1 MISVLT
7 VLENDEQR
15 RELAAFFK
23 KNRDRFYAIA
33 FSHLHDRAEAEDAV
47 MEVFSIIAD
56 KPENFFSVQSS
67 KRRAYADIITKRVS
81 YKMIKKKQG
90 KPIEFIGD
98 MDGFASEISP
108 EISIEDISL
117 GNESARELLDFIRAM
132 PEGKKDALLLQMFHG
147 RSTAEIANILDIS
160 EEAARK
166 RLSDAKKLIKD
177 FIRDREAWS

>member
-1 MISVLT
+1 MVSAFT

-15 RELAAFFK
+15 RAVAAFFEEN
-23 KNRDRFYAIA
+23 KNRFYAIA
-33 FSHLHDRAEAEDAV
+33 FSCLHDRAEAEDAV

-56 KPENFFSVQSS
+56 KPENFFSVQSG

-90 KPIEFIGD
+90 KPVELVAD
-98 MDGFASEISP
+98 ADWFASEVSS
-108 EISIEDISL
+108 EISIEDIYL
-117 GNESARELLDFIRAM
+117 GNESAEELLDFIRAM
-132 PEGKKDALLLQMFHG
+132 PEGKKDALLLQALYG
-147 RSTAEIANILDIS
+147 RSTAEIAHILDIS

-177 FIRDREAWS
+177 FIRDREA

>member
-1 MISVLT
+1 MISMLT
-7 VLENDEQR
+7 VLKTDGQR
-15 RELAAFFK
+15 REIAAFFEEN
-23 KNRDRFYAIA
+23 KNRFYAIA
-33 FSHLHDRAEAEDAV
+33 FSYLHDQAEAEDAV

-81 YKMIKKKQG
+81 YKMIKKRQG
-90 KPIEFIGD
+90 KPVELIED
-98 MDGFASEISP
+98 VDGFASEISS
-108 EISIEDISL
+108 EISIEDITL

-132 PEGKKDALLLQMFHG
+132 PEGKKDALLLQALYG

-166 RLSDAKKLIKD
+166 RLSDAKKLIKE
-177 FIRDREAWS
+177 FIRDREA